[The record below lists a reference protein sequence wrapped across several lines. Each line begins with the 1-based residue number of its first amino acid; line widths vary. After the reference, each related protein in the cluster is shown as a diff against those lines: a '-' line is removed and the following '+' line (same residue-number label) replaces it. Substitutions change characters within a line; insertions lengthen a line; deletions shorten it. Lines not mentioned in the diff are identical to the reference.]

1 MYLGVN
7 DQVKLLVCVTDFF
20 FSPSTVTFSYTAW
33 AIFEQHL
40 CILKWKKK
48 KGGGVKTPFHL
59 DVSVSVSLKSHCS
72 PSILF
77 IWKLSYL
84 LKIDTNECNSS

>member
-40 CILKWKKK
+40 CILKWKKN
-48 KGGGVKTPFHL
+48 KGWWCKN
-59 DVSVSVSLKSHCS
+59 SLSFGC
-72 PSILF
+72 F
-77 IWKLSYL
+77 
-84 LKIDTNECNSS
+84 C